1 MIPLGPLLRFA
12 PARLGSRAALAV
24 CTAVLL
30 LLAACSGNQVINSVT
45 SEKGL
50 DVARNVIYDQTHN
63 LRLDIYAP
71 TGAKF
76 APVVVFFYGGRWRE
90 SNKEEYLFVGQAL
103 ASKGYITVIPN
114 VRPYPMV
121 RFPDYV
127 NDGALA
133 VKWTRDNIAQY
144 GGSAERLF
152 LMGHSS
158 GAQTASL
165 LTLTDKYLKTAGGS
179 RSWIRGM
186 IGLAGAYDF
195 LPITDPELRD
205 LFGPASNF
213 AASQPISYV
222 DGRNPPLLLIHGED
236 DEIVAA
242 RNSHRLEE
250 TIIKSGGSVTSVYYP
265 KLSNRM
271 ALYSMAP
278 GIRSRT
284 DILEHIDDFMHSYM
298 DVPYGGRSKSE
309 EPAIIATPLTP

>member
-1 MIPLGPLLRFA
+1 MIPLGPMLRFA
-12 PARLGSRAALAV
+12 PARCAAHVL
-24 CTAVLL
+24 TALW
-30 LLAACSGNQVINSVT
+30 AASLMLVSGCSGNQVINSVT

-50 DVARNVIYDQTHN
+50 DVARNVIYDQKNN

-103 ASKGYITVIPN
+103 ASKGYITIVPN
-114 VRPYPMV
+114 LRPYPSV

-133 VKWTRDNIAQY
+133 VKWARDNIAQY
-144 GGSAERLF
+144 GGSPERLF

-158 GAQTASL
+158 GAQTAAL

-179 RSWIRGM
+179 RAWVRGM
-186 IGLAGAYDF
+186 IGLAGPYDF

-250 TIIKSGGSVTSVYYP
+250 SVAKSGGTVTSVYYP

-284 DILEHIDDFMHSYM
+284 DILEHIDDFVHSYM
-298 DVPYGGRSKSE
+298 DVPYGSRAKSE